1 MYLKRI
7 LIDYLGAIEK
17 LNIDMPFTDTH
28 LPKPL
33 ILVGKNGSGKTL
45 LTTSVVD
52 SLIQIKRSGYMNIP
66 EVSDQNFYKAGKKDY
81 IRENNKYSFV
91 HIEYERDN
99 GAMVKYDDIASIEP
113 SQTRELLK
121 HYNIN
126 FQADFNENG
135 YSKSTDGD
143 LKDIFEEEL
152 IIYFPVN
159 RYYTPAW
166 LVEKEGVRLKIIE
179 KYVGRNSDSLI
190 KLDVIN
196 EIESWILDVI
206 LDRNLYEMKTEKK
219 KFYSNSGNGLLTVVD
234 VSVLINFDG
243 KNTRIVN
250 IINQILETM
259 LKVKDS
265 DITSARFGI
274 SSKEHGRKISI
285 IVKKNGENEER
296 TISPTFSHLSSGE
309 AMLVALFCSII
320 KAHDKI
326 KNSDNFELDNI
337 KGIVIIDE
345 IDLNL
350 HIEYTKDVLPR
361 LMSLF
366 PKVQFIIT
374 THSPFFL
381 LGMKKIYND
390 NYIILNMPN
399 GEIISENEFDEINK
413 AYSIFIENF
422 ESVKKNIATLES
434 KLKQGNK
441 PLVITEGKTDWRHIK
456 NALKIFQARGDFT
469 DIDIDFHEYNDDS
482 FSDAKLNAF
491 LCNACII
498 KNERKIIGIF
508 DRDEANGK
516 SYSVTKYT
524 PLGNEVYALSI
535 PQPEHRGY
543 HDGICIEFMYKD
555 DDLFKVNREGRR
567 IYVSSE
573 FNTSGRLL
581 SDPAIGVLNNGKVKQ
596 YTAKPKQKIIDS
608 EVIDISSKSL
618 AMSKNDFANSIVNNE
633 PPFNNIDIIS
643 FGALFETLREINAL

>member
-1 MYLKRI
+1 MYLKRV

-17 LNIDMPFTDTH
+17 LNIDMPFTDSH

-45 LTTSVVD
+45 LTTSIVD
-52 SLIQIKRSGYMNIP
+52 SLIQIKRSGFMSIP
-66 EVSDQNFYKAGKKDY
+66 EVSDQKFYKAGKKDY
-81 IRENNKYSFV
+81 IKINNEYSFV

-99 GAMVKYDDIASIEP
+99 GAPVKYDDIASLKP
-113 SQTRELLK
+113 TQTRELLK

-135 YSKSTDGD
+135 YSKTTSGD
-143 LKDIFEEEL
+143 LKGVFEEEL

-159 RYYTPAW
+159 RYHTPAW
-166 LVEKEGVRLKIIE
+166 LVEKTDLRLNIIE
-179 KYVGRNSDSLI
+179 NYVGKNSDSLI
-190 KLDVIN
+190 KLDAIN

-206 LDRNLYEMKTEKK
+206 LDKNLYETKTEIR
-219 KFYSNSGNGLLTVVD
+219 KFYSNGSAGLILVNVP
-234 VSVLINFDG
+234 VLITIEG
-243 KNTRIVN
+243 KNNRIVKV
-250 IINQILETM
+250 INQILETM

-265 DITSARFGI
+265 NIVSARFGI

-285 IVKKNGENEER
+285 IIKKHEEDEEII
-296 TISPTFSHLSSGE
+296 ISPTFSHLSSGE

-320 KAHDKI
+320 KAHDNI
-326 KNSDNFELDNI
+326 KNSGDFELNNI
-337 KGIVIIDE
+337 KGLVIIDE

-361 LMSLF
+361 LMFLF
-366 PKVQFIIT
+366 PKIQFVIT

-381 LGMKKIYND
+381 LGMKETYND

-422 ESVKKNIATLES
+422 ESVKKNIASLES

-456 NALKIFQARGDFT
+456 NALATFQARGDFT
-469 DIDIDFHEYNDDS
+469 DIDIDFHEFNDDS
-482 FSDAKLNAF
+482 FSDSKLNAF

-516 SYSVTKYT
+516 SYSETKYT
-524 PLGNEVYALSI
+524 PMGNEVYALSI
-535 PQPEHRGY
+535 PQPEHRSY

-555 DDLFKVNREGRR
+555 DDLFKLNREGRR

-581 SDPAIGVLNNGKVKQ
+581 SDPTIGVLNNGKVKH
-596 YTAKPKQKIIDS
+596 YTAESKQKIIDS
-608 EVIDISSKSL
+608 EVIDINSKSL
-618 AMSKNDFANSIVNNE
+618 AMSKGDFANSIINSE
-633 PPFNNIDIIS
+633 PPFDNVDIIS
-643 FGALFETLREINAL
+643 FSALFETLREITSL